1 MIRKL
6 YFSATLAFWLA
17 VASFRIAAVWFPAA
31 EESAAIAAEKI
42 ISPAEL
48 ARHALPSDCWMAIR
62 DAVYDLTSYLPNH
75 PSPPDIV
82 LPWCGKDATEAYNTK
97 TKGRPHS
104 PYADELLAKY
114 RIGTLWKAGR

>member
-1 MIRKL
+1 MIRTI
-6 YFSATLAFWLA
+6 YISATVAFWLA

-31 EESAAIAAEKI
+31 EESAAIAADKI
-42 ISPAEL
+42 ISHAEL
-48 ARHALPSDCWMAIR
+48 AHHALASDCWMAIR
-62 DAVYDLTSYLPNH
+62 GTVYNLTSYLPNH

-114 RIGTLWKAGR
+114 RIGTLAKVVR

>member
-1 MIRKL
+1 MMRSL

-17 VASFRIAAVWFPAA
+17 VASFWIAATWFP
-31 EESAAIAAEKI
+31 ETEKSAAKAADKI

-62 DAVYDLTSYLPNH
+62 GNIYDLTSYLPSH

-97 TKGRPHS
+97 TRGRPHS

-114 RIGTLWKAGR
+114 HIGTLGKVVR

>member
-1 MIRKL
+1 MMRAL
-6 YFSATLAFWLA
+6 YFSTTLVFWLV
-17 VASFRIAAVWFPAA
+17 VASFRIALLWFPDA
-31 EESAAIAAEKI
+31 EQSAAVATDKI

-48 ARHALPSDCWMAIR
+48 ARHALLSDCWMAIR
-62 DAVYDLTSYLPNH
+62 GSIYDLTSYLPKH
-75 PSPPDIV
+75 PSPPEIV

-114 RIGTLWKAGR
+114 RIGTLGKAVR